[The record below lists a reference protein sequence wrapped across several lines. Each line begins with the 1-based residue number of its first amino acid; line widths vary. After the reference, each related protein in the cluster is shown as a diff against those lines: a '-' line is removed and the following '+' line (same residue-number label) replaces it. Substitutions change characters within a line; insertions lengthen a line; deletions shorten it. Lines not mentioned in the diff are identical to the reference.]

1 MKIGEFDPTDRKY
14 WGPEEPGF
22 SVTRNRKIIEDSIK
36 KYDKERD
43 RKMKVFTDKL
53 GERVDAVSTYLTST
67 GGLAKSRTVERYFGK
82 TYLAHLRGED
92 LRNQLIKQRLM
103 TVKTPTEAFGVKAS
117 QQELK
122 KELIGKKGINIQKKK
137 RKHGKVK

>member
-1 MKIGEFDPTDRKY
+1 MKIGEFDPLDRKY
-14 WGPEEPGF
+14 WGPVDPDF
-22 SVTRNRKIIEDSIK
+22 SVARNRKIIEDSIK

-53 GERVDAVSTYLTST
+53 GERVEAVSTYLTGT
-67 GGLAKSRTVERYFGK
+67 GGVSKSRTVERYFGK

-103 TVKTPTEAFGVKAS
+103 TIKTPTEAFKVKAS

-122 KELIGKKGINIQKKK
+122 KELIEEKGINIQKK